1 MDLDDWRPMD
11 ELTTQDPLFRLYRQH
26 DRLVRRNLAS
36 PIRCKVDNARLITML
51 GSDDNLVLKC
61 FNCGS
66 IITPGS
72 KDIDAVKKVV
82 GEHFE

>member
-1 MDLDDWRPMD
+1 MDIN
-11 ELTTQDPLFRLYRQH
+11 EFSEQDPLFRLYRQH
-26 DRLVRRNLAS
+26 DKLVRRNLAL
-36 PIRCKVDNARLITML
+36 PIRCKVDNTK
-51 GSDDNLVLKC
+51 LVTVLSAEDTLQLRC
-61 FNCGS
+61 FYCGS